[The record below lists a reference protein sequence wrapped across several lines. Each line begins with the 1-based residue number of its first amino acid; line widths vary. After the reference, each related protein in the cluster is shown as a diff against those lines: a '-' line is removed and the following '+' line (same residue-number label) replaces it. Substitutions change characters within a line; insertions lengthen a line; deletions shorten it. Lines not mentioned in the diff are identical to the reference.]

1 MQDGVA
7 RRVRQ
12 SVPMVKAD
20 KTLGSREEVL
30 ARLGTLRLHQR
41 DGRRS
46 PHKPLL
52 VLLALGRLAA
62 SGSSALPWRVAQEQ
76 LGNLIAEFG
85 PASTTSRVQGAAYPF
100 TRLRSDRIWVLDR
113 DVPMDK
119 VGPLAAEPVTGRFAP
134 AVEKVLAADPDL
146 VASAARALVDSH
158 FPDTVTPD
166 VLRAV
171 GLDPDTVLRAADT
184 VPDPSGV
191 TRRRRDPNWREAII
205 QAWDRQCAF
214 CGFDGQLYGAC
225 VGIDAAHVRW
235 FALDGPDDLDNGLT
249 LCALHHKLF
258 DRGVL
263 GVDLDLRVHVSTTYT
278 ARTRAGRALYDLHGN
293 QIQARPGTAMPAAD
307 HLRWHRRW
315 VFKGRPLAA

>member
-1 MQDGVA
+1 
-7 RRVRQ
+7 
-12 SVPMVKAD
+12 MV
-20 KTLGSREEVL
+20 TGGGMSGSREDVL

-62 SGSSALPWRVAQEQ
+62 RGSSALPWNEAQEQ

-85 PASTTSRVQGAAYPF
+85 PASQTSRAQSAEYPF
-100 TRLRSDRIWVLDR
+100 TRLRSDGIWVLDR
-113 DVPMDK
+113 DVPMDNI
-119 VGPLAAEPVTGRFAP
+119 GPLAAEPVTGRFTP
-134 AVEKVLAADPDL
+134 AVETVLAADPDL

-158 FPDTVTPD
+158 FPDTVAPD
-166 VLRAV
+166 VLGAV
-171 GLDPDTVLRAADT
+171 GLDPDMVLRAADT
-184 VPDPSGV
+184 VPDPSGA
-191 TRRRRDPNWREAII
+191 TRRRRDPNWRETII

-235 FALDGPDDLDNGLT
+235 FALDGPDDLDNGLA

-263 GVDLDLRVHVSTTYT
+263 GVDLDLRIHVSSTYT
-278 ARTRAGRALYDLHGN
+278 ARTSAGRALYGLHGN
-293 QIQARPGTAMPAAD
+293 QIRARPGTAMPAAE
-307 HLRWHRRW
+307 HLSWHRRW